1 MRRKSLALLI
11 LALGCGLVA
20 SLGITQ
26 VLKRGDS
33 VPSDTVGVFV
43 AKDDIGSG
51 SLVNNDNT
59 KMEQWPKDRVPAG
72 AITRQEDLDGRRTRQ
87 KIFAGEPLI
96 DPKLL
101 VRGQGPIEVPKGL
114 RVVAVSVGPEAIQ
127 GGLVLPGSRCDVQ
140 VFIRADSN
148 QSESLC
154 KTILQDIRVFAVDD
168 VTSIESQDPRTP
180 DKHSIP
186 GGKTVSLLVS
196 PSQALTVTLASQL
209 GMIRLILRN
218 NDDNEQPKTAVMTA
232 HELLGVNGRNDRAL
246 EDPIAAEKERF
257 RKWAEQMRKMMQETK
272 VAGEKKPEADAPQRF
287 VMRVRTG
294 ADVSDVLLINN
305 AAVQGLD
312 DGTWTATGMG
322 PSTRAPANGDSHSPR
337 PAAAAQP
344 AATAQPIVP
353 AKPPAAGRP
362 APT

>member
-1 MRRKSLALLI
+1 
-11 LALGCGLVA
+11 
-20 SLGITQ
+20 
-26 VLKRGDS
+26 
-33 VPSDTVGVFV
+33 
-43 AKDDIGSG
+43 
-51 SLVNNDNT
+51 
-59 KMEQWPKDRVPAG
+59 
-72 AITRQEDLDGRRTRQ
+72 
-87 KIFAGEPLI
+87 
-96 DPKLL
+96 
-101 VRGQGPIEVPKGL
+101 
-114 RVVAVSVGPEAIQ
+114 
-127 GGLVLPGSRCDVQ
+127 
-140 VFIRADSN
+140 
-148 QSESLC
+148 
-154 KTILQDIRVFAVDD
+154 
-168 VTSIESQDPRTP
+168 
-180 DKHSIP
+180 
-186 GGKTVSLLVS
+186 
-196 PSQALTVTLASQL
+196 
-209 GMIRLILRN
+209 MIRLILRN

>member
-1 MRRKSLALLI
+1 MLI

-26 VLKRGDS
+26 VLKRGD
-33 VPSDTVGVFV
+33 PDTVPVFV
-43 AKDDIGSG
+43 AKDDIAGG
-51 SLVNNDNT
+51 SLLNNDNT

-140 VFIRADSN
+140 FFMRADS
-148 QSESLC
+148 SVGESLC

-168 VTSIESQDPRTP
+168 VTSMESQDPKAP
-180 DKHSIP
+180 EKHSIP

-196 PSQALTVTLASQL
+196 PSQAQTVTLASQL

-218 NDDNEQPKTAVMTA
+218 NEDNEQPRTVVMTA
-232 HELLGVNGRNDRAL
+232 HELLGVNSGSDRAM

-257 RKWAEQMRKMMQETK
+257 RKWAAQMRKMMQETK
-272 VAGEKKPEADAPQRF
+272 VAAEKKQEVSAPQRF

-294 ADVSDVLLINN
+294 AEVSDVLLINN

-322 PSTRAPANGDSHSPR
+322 PSPHAPANGDSHGPK

-344 AATAQPIVP
+344 A
-353 AKPPAAGRP
+353 KPPASARA